1 MSELTGMSPSIEQV
15 DVCVPITAL
24 KTFDLGQKLFVFQGQ
39 GPYFRVIDDQT
50 GDVVAQIQGFKR
62 NNVHG
67 FILLP
72 QHDNRV
78 QVIIWGGPSVRL
90 IEVVFGAVSDE
101 PTSVSAAT
109 SELLAPDWILS
120 GCAAVPGGTN
130 AVYLLTANN
139 ALLALKLSE
148 GAFGRYKSSIC
159 MRQLTSSVKS
169 ILYTGDLIAISAS
182 HILVVS
188 GTAFGEIIVWSCF
201 INDQTTGDTE
211 AIGSIHHFFT
221 GHEGSIYGVRI
232 LPQVQTLK
240 DGQSTRLL
248 ASVSDDRTLRIWDI
262 SDCERKSVED
272 RSAYSTDGFEL
283 RSTGFGSTAT
293 EYSEVGSESCV
304 AKAYGHAA
312 RIWAVS
318 PRSTREEIPGKL
330 GLVTRGEDC
339 TCIHWDLEW
348 NSSSAGSTK
357 YQLRQTDSIH
367 PHSGKHIWSMD
378 LCSQGEETVVFTGGA
393 DGALKSHRIRESNR
407 PKKPDPPVNLRL
419 AKLHGPK
426 TFALVAPD
434 CVLCCT
440 VRSEIRLGFLGPGE
454 YAEIAWEE
462 LCALEDLS
470 SFASMAGST
479 SLGLALIGNSKGL
492 VRLYNHDTKLVR
504 DLVNLSERAL
514 AFFILE
520 TSEPSKSFSFIAAHL
535 KDDEAT
541 MVTVHDWK
549 TDSPR
554 VETAIIVLPEKP
566 FEISSAA
573 KTHDDQYLIL
583 GSKLG
588 GLATYRMSGLSLPS
602 GPLVLNRRAHGK
614 EGTHHIQAL
623 PATNGDSNTSSQFI
637 FTCGRDGHYCVHE
650 IKTIGDEHESLSFE
664 TLHRTP
670 SALGSHLQ
678 GAYFD
683 ENTGD
688 LMIYGFKGQ
697 TFVLRNE
704 SKQTDIDHI
713 PSGGFRRTWTF
724 HPGLNG
730 SRQAI
735 LLFQEGAQVL
745 AVRIQTGRNRSVRA
759 GAHGREI
766 KSLDCQPH
774 IEGRPLLFATGAEDT
789 TLRIMSPSNDA
800 GTAPWGSFKTHLIL
814 KTHNSGIQQVTWS
827 KNGRY
832 LFTSA
837 ADEEFF
843 VWKIG
848 SLASFGVTT
857 VLLATCP
864 KTEQDSE
871 LRITSFDMVEV
882 ETSGSEEY
890 LVCLTL
896 SNSKIRIF
904 HFTPNEGSYFTQL
917 AEGQY
922 MTNCLTQARFL
933 VKDSSVGL
941 ITAATDGYFTMW
953 DLTNTLDPFYA
964 ISASELKLKTSLQE
978 TEISPES
985 IVCENRFQIT
995 SNSIKA
1001 MELVQISENVDLL
1014 LAGSDDNSVTV
1025 SLLRTSPTNGDR
1037 TAQVVTVS
1045 IPDAHTAS
1053 VTALQVISHRK
1064 TRHTDTGAEVT
1075 SLTAVTSGNDHRI
1088 KTWSITIDP
1097 AQSGTKGIDIDLQS
1111 DRYSP
1116 VADISSLGLLQ
1127 NPTES
1132 RLLVGGVGLE
1142 LLRLKFK

>member
-1 MSELTGMSPSIEQV
+1 M
-15 DVCVPITAL
+15 DACVPITAL
-24 KTFDLGQKLFVFQGQ
+24 KTYRWGQKLFVFQGQ
-39 GPYFRVIDDQT
+39 GPYFRVIDDRT

-72 QHDNRV
+72 QHDNRL

-90 IEVVFGAVSDE
+90 VELVFDTVSNE
-101 PTSVSAAT
+101 PALLSAAT
-109 SELLAPDWILS
+109 TELLAPDWILN
-120 GCAAVPGGTN
+120 GCAAVPGGAN

-139 ALLALKLSE
+139 ALLGLKFSE
-148 GAFGRYKSSIC
+148 GVSGRYRSSIC
-159 MRQLTSSVKS
+159 MRQLTTSVKS

-182 HILVVS
+182 HILIVS

-201 INDQTTGDTE
+201 ISGQNASDTE

-232 LPQVQTLK
+232 LPKIQTLD
-240 DGQSTRLL
+240 DGQSVRLL
-248 ASVSDDRTLRIWDI
+248 ASCSDDRTLRIWDI
-262 SDCERKSVED
+262 SDCEKKSVED
-272 RSAYSTDGFEL
+272 YSAYSTDGFEL
-283 RSTGFGSTAT
+283 RSTGFGGSAT

-318 PRSTREEIPGKL
+318 PRSIREESPCKL

-339 TCIHWDLEW
+339 TCVHWDLEW
-348 NSSSAGSTK
+348 DISSAGKTK

-378 LCSQGEETVVFTGGA
+378 LCSQGEDTVVFTGGA
-393 DGALKSHRIRESNR
+393 DGALKSHKIREINR
-407 PKKPDPPVNLRL
+407 PKKPDPPVNLKL
-419 AKLHGPK
+419 AKLYGPK
-426 TFALVAPD
+426 SFALVASD
-434 CVLCCT
+434 CLLCCT
-440 VRSEIRLGFLGPGE
+440 VRSQLRLGFLGPGE
-454 YAEIAWEE
+454 YAEVNWEE
-462 LCALEDLS
+462 LCVLEDLS

-479 SLGLALIGNSKGL
+479 SLELALIGNSKGL
-492 VRLYNHDTKLVR
+492 VRLYDHSTKSIR
-504 DLVNLSERAL
+504 DLVDLGERAL
-514 AFFILE
+514 AFFLLE
-520 TSEPSKSFSFIAAHL
+520 TSEPSKSISFIAAHL

-541 MVTVHDWK
+541 LVTVNDWK
-549 TDSPR
+549 TDNPQ
-554 VETAIIVLPEKP
+554 VETTIIVLPEKP

-573 KTHDDQYLIL
+573 KTQDSQYLIL

-602 GPLVLNRRAHGK
+602 GPLILNRRAHGK

-623 PATNGDSNTSSQFI
+623 PATNAESKSQSQFI
-637 FTCGRDGHYCVHE
+637 LTCGRDGHYCVHE
-650 IKTIGDEHESLSFE
+650 IKTNGDEHESVSFE

-683 ENTGD
+683 EQTGD

-724 HPGLNG
+724 HPGLKG
-730 SRQAI
+730 SGQAI

-745 AVRIQTGRNRSVRA
+745 AVRIQTSKRSVRA

-800 GTAPWGSFKTHLIL
+800 GKAPWGSFKTHLIL

-837 ADEEFF
+837 ADEELF

-864 KTEQDSE
+864 KTEQESE

-890 LVCLTL
+890 LLCLTL
-896 SNSKIRIF
+896 SNSKIRV
-904 HFTPNEGSYFTQL
+904 
-917 AEGQY
+917 
-922 MTNCLTQARFL
+922 C
-933 VKDSSVGL
+933 
-941 ITAATDGYFTMW
+941 
-953 DLTNTLDPFYA
+953 
-964 ISASELKLKTSLQE
+964 IS
-978 TEISPES
+978 
-985 IVCENRFQIT
+985 
-995 SNSIKA
+995 
-1001 MELVQISENVDLL
+1001 
-1014 LAGSDDNSVTV
+1014 
-1025 SLLRTSPTNGDR
+1025 
-1037 TAQVVTVS
+1037 
-1045 IPDAHTAS
+1045 
-1053 VTALQVISHRK
+1053 
-1064 TRHTDTGAEVT
+1064 
-1075 SLTAVTSGNDHRI
+1075 
-1088 KTWSITIDP
+1088 TW
-1097 AQSGTKGIDIDLQS
+1097 
-1111 DRYSP
+1111 
-1116 VADISSLGLLQ
+1116 
-1127 NPTES
+1127 E
-1132 RLLVGGVGLE
+1132 
-1142 LLRLKFK
+1142 